1 MTFGTQRQWLGAVPH
16 SGMGRALVM
25 AVSLSVALAQ
35 GLSPALALSEIP
47 REDLPAP
54 AMPGTDAPPSMT
66 VPAPDE
72 PGTEAPTPPDD
83 GTGNSARPDLE
94 ENEPVPEIIYN
105 LDRLPEPVRRMH
117 DLIVEAAKSGD
128 PEKLRPLIGL
138 GDAQTQL
145 SLGGLEGDPIAYLKG
160 LSGDPDGQEILAIL
174 EEVLSAGFVH
184 LEAGTPQEL
193 YVWPYFFA
201 IPLDKLDAR
210 QKVEMF
216 KIVTAGDYEEMKTFG
231 TYIFYRV
238 GIDPSGHWS
247 FFVAGD

>member
-1 MTFGTQRQWLGAVPH
+1 MRVGTQRQRLAAIGQSV
-16 SGMGRALVM
+16 MGRTLLIILAL
-25 AVSLSVALAQ
+25 SIGLAQ
-35 GLSPALALSEIP
+35 GLSNALALSEIG

-54 AMPGTDAPPSMT
+54 ATPGADAPPALT
-66 VPAPDE
+66 VPAPGE
-72 PGTEAPTPPDD
+72 PGGEEQAPAED
-83 GTGNSARPDLE
+83 GVGDSARPDVD

-117 DLIVEAAKSGD
+117 DLIVAAAKSGD
-128 PEKLRPLIGL
+128 PEQLRPLIGL

-145 SLGGLEGDPIAYLKG
+145 SLGGMEGDPIAFLKG

-174 EEVLSAGFVH
+174 EEVMSAGFVH

-201 IPLDKLDAR
+201 MPLATLDAR
-210 QKVEMF
+210 QKVELF

-238 GIDPSGHWS
+238 GIDPTGHWS